1 MLNTISIMGRF
12 TRDPELRYTRSN
24 TPVASFTLAVD
35 RDFFG
40 GSEGEKKTDFIDCVA
55 FKGTAEFVS
64 KHFAKGTMAVVNGRL
79 QFRDWQDR
87 DGNNRRNAEILV
99 ENIYFGERKQQGA
112 VDVAA
117 GDYTEGFEEI
127 DDDDGELPF

>member
-1 MLNTISIMGRF
+1 MLNTISIMGRL
-12 TRDPELRYTRSN
+12 TRDPELRYTSAG
-24 TPVASFTLAVD
+24 TPIASFTLAVD
-35 RDFFG
+35 RDYSG
-40 GSEGEKKTDFIDCVA
+40 ADGEKKTDFIDCVA

-87 DGNNRRNAEILV
+87 DGNKRRNAEILV
-99 ENIYFGERKQQGA
+99 KNIYFGERKQQGA

-117 GDYTEGFEEI
+117 GDYTEGFEELGE
-127 DDDDGELPF
+127 DDGELPF

>member
-1 MLNTISIMGRF
+1 MLNTISIMGRL
-12 TRDPELRYTRSN
+12 TRDPELRYTSAG
-24 TPVASFTLAVD
+24 TPIASFTLAVD
-35 RDFFG
+35 RDYSG
-40 GSEGEKKTDFIDCVA
+40 ADGEKKTDFIDCVA

-87 DGNNRRNAEILV
+87 NGNNRRNAEILV

-117 GDYTEGFEEI
+117 GDYTEGFEEL
-127 DDDDGELPF
+127 DEDDGEIPF

>member
-1 MLNTISIMGRF
+1 MLNTISIMGRL
-12 TRDPELRYTRSN
+12 TRDPELRYTSAG
-24 TPVASFTLAVD
+24 TPIASFTLAVD
-35 RDFFG
+35 RDYSG
-40 GSEGEKKTDFIDCVA
+40 ADGEKKTAFIDCVA

-87 DGNNRRNAEILV
+87 DGNKRRNAEILV

-117 GDYTEGFEEI
+117 GDYTEGFEEL
-127 DDDDGELPF
+127 DEDDGELPF

>member
-1 MLNTISIMGRF
+1 MLNTISIMGRL
-12 TRDPELRYTRSN
+12 TRDPELRYTSAG
-24 TPVASFTLAVD
+24 TPIASFTLAVD
-35 RDFFG
+35 RDYSG
-40 GSEGEKKTDFIDCVA
+40 ADGEKKTDFIDCVA

-87 DGNNRRNAEILV
+87 DGNKRRNAEILV

-117 GDYTEGFEEI
+117 GDYTEGFEEL
-127 DDDDGELPF
+127 DEDDGELPF